1 MVLKAKKEKKKK
13 GAENGS
19 GRGKSRKKTRGD
31 EAAQR
36 NRAERRQEELMARI
50 DVAEARL
57 GKIDA
62 IFCEPTY
69 YERTPPAE
77 VKVLEA
83 ERGRLK
89 SEVTDLM
96 AEWEGGGQGPES

>member
-1 MVLKAKKEKKKK
+1 
-13 GAENGS
+13 
-19 GRGKSRKKTRGD
+19 
-31 EAAQR
+31 
-36 NRAERRQEELMARI
+36 MARI

-57 GKIDA
+57 EEIDA

-69 YERTPPAE
+69 YESTPPSE

-83 ERGRLK
+83 EMGRLK

-96 AEWEGGGQGPES
+96 AEWESSAQGPES